1 MYSGDKK
8 IGKGKGQ
15 EGGMATKPSRE
26 EGLAETKS
34 LTMKADKNHPEN
46 TILSNCQA
54 KQGREEIKRSAPSLQ
69 TLYKR
74 MLPVQ
79 NKSMDS
85 AKTFTINRVIIRC
98 LKPSKGRCFQSTL
111 RKDLAIYFHVRVIH
125 LLPTSYSGKEFQ
137 QKLKL
142 ET

>member
-1 MYSGDKK
+1 
-8 IGKGKGQ
+8 
-15 EGGMATKPSRE
+15 
-26 EGLAETKS
+26 
-34 LTMKADKNHPEN
+34 MKANKNHPEN
-46 TILSNCQA
+46 TILSNRQA

-85 AKTFTINRVIIRC
+85 AKTFTINRVIIRY